1 MPERRGA
8 VEGAWRRLRDAATHW
23 GGEGVCEV
31 AERPRALLW
40 LYGSTMIEATA
51 EEDGAVMLRAFLVMG
66 PTHPHPEQ
74 VLSSYQRRLASGT
87 LRLDEEGDA
96 ILESRLPPELG
107 ARAFDWQVR
116 AFCEAADQVDDLLH
130 EEIGGMLSFDLFE
143 WDVMQA
149 VRGELG
155 SAL

>member
-1 MPERRGA
+1 MLER
-8 VEGAWRRLRDAATHW
+8 RDAAETTWERLRAAARHW
-23 GGEGVCEV
+23 GGDGVCEV
-31 AERPRALLW
+31 ADRPRALLW

-51 EEDGAVMLRAFLVMG
+51 ELDGAAMLRAFLVMG
-66 PTHPHPEQ
+66 PTHPHPER
-74 VLSSYQRRLASGT
+74 VLPSYQRRLASGT

-96 ILESRLPPELG
+96 VLECRLPPALG
-107 ARAFDWQVR
+107 ARAFDWQVH

-155 SAL
+155 